1 MSTRLVSPDELFAD
15 AKHYML
21 GGKDP
26 VSHADWVLVFN
37 FVAYNVHAGDRMTI
51 MQVFAMIYD
60 APLSQSE
67 LNAIAEFQTAKRR
80 TESATCYAYPSP
92 CTH

>member
-1 MSTRLVSPDELFAD
+1 MSTRLVSPDELFAN

-37 FVAYNVHAGDRMTI
+37 FVAYNVHAAARRTI
-51 MQVFAMIYD
+51 MRVFAMIYD
-60 APLSQSE
+60 APLSQPE
-67 LNAIAEFQTAKRR
+67 LLAIAEFQAAKRR
-80 TESATCYAYPSP
+80 TESATCHA
-92 CTH
+92 